1 MIYQLLASILDEV
14 NIDFEPLYRCIH
26 VYETLGKRN
35 EFKTS
40 YSEDRRVSKKYV
52 EILMS
57 FTKCKLFFRHKQI
70 WLYQHLLT

>member
-1 MIYQLLASILDEV
+1 MSISLYQDYTFSIKYGLSIHLASILDEV

-40 YSEDRRVSKKYV
+40 YSEDRRVS
-52 EILMS
+52 
-57 FTKCKLFFRHKQI
+57 RH
-70 WLYQHLLT
+70 H

>member
-1 MIYQLLASILDEV
+1 MLLIALVVALILTRVLASILDEV

-40 YSEDRRVSKKYV
+40 YSEDRRVSFPNIKINSKP
-52 EILMS
+52 
-57 FTKCKLFFRHKQI
+57 T
-70 WLYQHLLT
+70 